1 MEGREEGGASLV
13 SRNPFKSLGNLR
25 ARFDDSWLGR
35 NWQTVVVL
43 SMIFLIALFMR
54 SYFGYSLSVDN
65 GFLVSGGSDSYYH
78 QRVIDHVTSTGT
90 HLVNDPLLNYP
101 MGMRNP
107 RPPLYDWSIA
117 VTGMLISALTGIAVA
132 DAVGYS
138 LIFSTAIW
146 GALTVI
152 PVYLIGQSA
161 FGKKAGII
169 AAFLFAIMPGHIT
182 RSVLSF
188 ADHDSMVLF
197 FGVCSFYFLLTSLK
211 TIEGDRWVE
220 NWKSL
225 KSIRSGIVS
234 YFRLNWVSTI
244 YAALAGI
251 SLAAV
256 GMIWTGYAYLLI
268 IVLAYFLVQIL
279 INRFRNAD
287 SLGVLITLV
296 VMLLVAFAI
305 MAPVYYQMNYWAVW
319 FDVPFY
325 LFVAAVIVGVIFV
338 ATRDYPW
345 TLVLPSFTILAAIA
359 LFILSILAPSIFE
372 AIISGQGYFVKSKLY
387 STISEAQAPSFSDL
401 ALSFGAVTF
410 WLSFAGVVIAAIR
423 IKKNVA
429 AYFVFIVIW
438 TAVSMFMAVSA
449 ARFMFNA
456 SPAFAI
462 TSGWVVAMIIESV
475 KFSDISRALS
485 AGARMGLFGLLRR
498 AIKVRHVF
506 AAFFLAFLVVLPNA
520 WGATDAAIPSE
531 LKAQYDKQVYNVMP
545 GFAKPASY
553 DVVNGSNWYFGAF
566 TYSMPLPTQYWPAA
580 WSWFRTIDSNIIPVS
595 ARPAFLSWWDYGF
608 EAIQAGQHPTVADNF
623 QNAYQFA
630 GNFIMS
636 QNETVAVALFVIRI
650 LEKTGL
656 ENETIAQVLVDH
668 GVDYTKLRDIMTNPE
683 RYVEVVKNHPEIYG
697 PRDADLS
704 PTNAKYAAASVE
716 LSKVGLENIVEIYNE
731 LRQMTGVDISYFAID
746 SRLFPFTALSAN
758 IFYAPA
764 KLADYR
770 IDTVSNSPIDF
781 FEIKAIDSEG
791 GIHDLANVT
800 SDMTIVSYQIVY
812 KEMFYNSMLYR
823 AFMGYGPYD
832 IGETSQGLPG
842 LTGTLASYP
851 PMQGWNM
858 THFRMVYRTAY
869 YNPFPPDQVKNHS
882 SAWRAISYDE
892 ALEFREKID
901 RGEMQGT
908 VDASASALL
917 QGVVFLQYYDGAIVE
932 GTVTTNSG
940 LPYPGLWVTVL
951 DEYGIPHQTVKT
963 DANGHYEVIVPF
975 GEVTLVF
982 SYGDLDLRTQIATE
996 LSRITFNVSYDQA
1009 MRKKIDADNDGKWD
1023 YYITKNVVVQ
1033 GSAVKGKVYWDVDGD
1048 GTYTSGTDTIIEGA
1062 KVIVENESEGLRY
1075 ETISNASGYG
1085 FYGLPPMNSTIYVV
1099 LDNHSF
1105 GRIQVNLLPMGNITK
1120 DIGIKPSS
1128 LNGTATFADGNVAS
1142 GLNLKII
1149 DTISGKEITTTTDS
1163 NGYYHVGMLPSGHY
1177 LLKTQDLSYAIVP
1190 DEVSVVDGETKT
1202 TDLTVYGSLKVSG
1215 RVMIGSSVAS
1225 NVTIAFISETSEF
1238 WTKSDS
1244 NGIYD
1249 VTLPTG
1255 NYTVFCLSIQN
1266 GETYVSLTALNSSG
1280 SIINYNI
1287 KMVPGNFID
1296 LYVSDSLGPVSNA
1309 EILMQ
1314 SKASSAAIKAV
1325 TNATG
1330 AARIILPQ
1338 GTYFIYIKGNETA
1351 YWGDM
1356 YVDSSKRVNMVLSSA
1371 ASISGVT
1378 WYDANNNAIIDSGE
1392 QISGAK
1398 LRLYDR
1404 DGRTIEATSDSLGG
1418 FSFVVP
1424 SGYSY
1429 ELSISKDGYASK
1441 VLSYPFIESS
1451 ISQDVKLVPL
1461 NRTITGIV
1469 YYAST
1474 PIAGISVKFVS
1485 INGSVF
1491 TANSGSSGTFS
1502 ISLPPGNYEVIV
1514 DQNVSSMNNATKYQF
1529 TSSIQVPIGSDPS
1542 LLQIDLVKRVR
1553 VYGSLYPERIGTTKI
1568 TFSGPEERTITT
1580 SEKFDLYLVEGD
1592 YSVYALN
1599 DQVITDYAFFDLIH
1613 IDASVSPLNLTTS
1626 VAKTVR
1632 GAIYFEG
1639 SPFSYVVPVE
1649 IRNDAGAVIRIDSYV
1664 TGIFETIL
1672 PYGNYSAEV
1681 DYHTK
1686 TRIGLD
1692 TRYVRYTGNTSLV
1705 VPSSTISSIVLHRTY
1720 DNVTLSGSI
1729 FDSSGSLVA
1738 ATIEFIPTSS
1748 TAMSASATSGIGA
1761 YAVSIAPGNY
1771 SVYAR
1776 QVGRLGVFLGVVNVP
1791 PQSNKTFNITLVPGF
1806 RFAGETLKEYAPGNA
1821 TIEIT
1826 SMNGAKLS
1834 AFSSSSG
1841 SFEIILPPGEY
1852 SVKFTSTGIEK
1863 GVFVR
1868 YYANTSINLITDVS
1882 RAITMEKIPER
1893 GVDLQWNEVEKTTLR
1908 SGQTAVYNLRI
1919 VNKGNVPDTFKLEAQ
1934 ATNWDVVFSQSTV
1947 SVDFGYQNSQLVT
1960 VSITPSASVY
1970 VSHSPIKITVVSLN
1984 NASIQDSVSIDAI
1997 ILPYYSL
2004 NLKFDKPYQVNGT
2017 PYSYSIKLENNGN
2030 DEDTIDI
2037 AVANRVTL
2045 AELGWKAELRLGD
2058 ENPVKNLT
2066 VTLQAGKVK
2075 YFDVLL
2081 TPIRENPSPNI
2092 EVVISAASQ
2101 KSSNAYALLT
2111 VKPPL
2116 PVIILPSDG
2125 VSVGGENVYF
2135 EPAAIPIET
2144 IALAGAALA
2153 AFVIF
2158 ILMGIHRGV
2167 FRRRK
2172 R

>member
-1 MEGREEGGASLV
+1 MEWREEGRAGLV
-13 SRNPFKSLGNLR
+13 SRNPFRSLSSLKS
-25 ARFDDSWLGR
+25 RFGDSWLGK

-43 SMIFLIALFMR
+43 LMIFLIALFMR
-54 SYFGYSLSVDN
+54 SYFGYSLSVEN

-117 VTGMLISALTGIAVA
+117 VSGMLISALTGIAIA

-146 GALTVI
+146 GALTVV
-152 PVYLIGQSA
+152 PVYLIGRTA

-188 ADHDSMVLF
+188 ADHDPMVLF

-211 TIEGDRWVE
+211 AIQGDRWVE
-220 NWKSL
+220 NWRSF
-225 KSIRSGIVS
+225 KSIRTGIVD
-234 YFRLNWVSTI
+234 YFRKNWVSTI

-268 IVLAYFLVQIL
+268 IILAYFLVQIL
-279 INRFRNAD
+279 INRFRNTD
-287 SLGVLITLV
+287 SMGVLITIIV
-296 VMLLVAFAI
+296 TLLVAFAI
-305 MAPVYYQMNYWAVW
+305 MAPVYYQMNYWEVW

-325 LFVAAVIVGVIFV
+325 LFAAAAIVGVIFV
-338 ATRDYPW
+338 TTRDYPW
-345 TLVLPSFTILAAIA
+345 TLVLPSFTLLAAIS
-359 LFILSILAPSIFE
+359 LLVLSVLAPSIFE
-372 AIISGQGYFVKSKLY
+372 AIITGQGYFVKSKLY

-410 WLSFAGVVIAAIR
+410 WLSFAGVVIAAIKIR
-423 IKKNVA
+423 RNVA

-438 TAVSMFMAVSA
+438 TTISMFMAVMA

-456 SPAFAI
+456 SPAFAV
-462 TSGWVVAMIIESV
+462 TSGWVLALIIESV
-475 KFSDISRALS
+475 RFSDISRAFSAS
-485 AGARMGLFGLLRR
+485 AGIGFFSLLRR
-498 AIKVRHVF
+498 AIKIRHIF
-506 AAFFLAFLVVLPNA
+506 AAFFLAFLIVLPNA

-531 LKAQYDKQVYNVMP
+531 LKAQYDKQVYDIMP
-545 GFAKPASY
+545 NFAKPSSY
-553 DVVNGSNWYFGAF
+553 DAINGSNWYFGAF

-580 WSWFRTIDSNIIPVS
+580 WSWFRTVDSDVLPAS

-636 QNETVAVALFVIRI
+636 QNETVAVALFVVRI

-668 GVDYTKLRDIMTNPE
+668 GVDYTKLRDIMVNPD

-704 PTNAKYAAASVE
+704 PANAKYSAASVE
-716 LSKVGLENIVEIYNE
+716 LSKAGLENLVKIYNE
-731 LRQMTGVDISYFAID
+731 LRQLTGVDISYFAID

-770 IDTVSNSPIDF
+770 IDTISNSPIDF

-882 SAWRAISYDE
+882 NAWRAVSYDE
-892 ALEFREKID
+892 AIELREKIE
-901 RGEMQGT
+901 RGELQGT
-908 VDASASALL
+908 VDASANALL
-917 QGVVFLQYYDGAIVE
+917 QGVVFLQYYDGAIVD

-940 LPYPGLWVTVL
+940 LPYPDLWVTVL

-963 DANGHYEVIVPF
+963 DADGHYEVIVPF
-975 GEVTLVF
+975 GKVTLVF

-996 LSRITFNVSYDQA
+996 LSRTTFNVSYDQA

-1023 YYITKNVVVQ
+1023 YYLTKNAIVQ
-1033 GSAVKGKVYWDVDGD
+1033 GSAVKGKVYWDMDGD
-1048 GTYTSGTDTIIEGA
+1048 GAYTSGTDTIIEGA
-1062 KVIVENESEGLRY
+1062 RVIVENESRGLRY
-1075 ETISNASGYG
+1075 ETISNAVGYG
-1085 FYGLPPMNSTIYVV
+1085 LYGLPPMNSTIYAV

-1105 GRIQVNLLPMGNITK
+1105 GHIQVDLRPMGNITK
-1120 DIGIKPSS
+1120 DIGLKPSS
-1128 LNGTATFADGNVAS
+1128 LSGTATSAEGKAAS
-1142 GLNLKII
+1142 GLSLQII
-1149 DTISGKEITTTTDS
+1149 DTTSGKEIIATTDS
-1163 NGYYHVGMLPSGHY
+1163 NGHFSVGSLLSGHY
-1177 LLKTQDLSYAIVP
+1177 LLKTRDTSYTVVP
-1190 DEVSVVDGETKT
+1190 DEISLAEGENKT
-1202 TDLTVYGSLKVSG
+1202 TSLTVYGSMKVSG
-1215 RVMIGSSVAS
+1215 RVIIGSSVVS
-1225 NVTIAFISETSEF
+1225 NATISFVSETGEF

-1244 NGIYD
+1244 KGIYD
-1249 VTLPTG
+1249 VTLPIG
-1255 NYTVFCLSIQN
+1255 NYSVFCLVIQN
-1266 GETYVSLTALNSSG
+1266 GETYVSLAALNSSN
-1280 SIINYNI
+1280 SAMNYNI
-1287 KMVPGNFID
+1287 RLMPANIID
-1296 LYVSDSLGPVSNA
+1296 LHVSDSMGSVSNA
-1309 EILMQ
+1309 EILMR
-1314 SKASSAAIKAV
+1314 SRANGATLEAV

-1330 AARIILPQ
+1330 LAKIIIPQ
-1338 GTYFIYIKGNETA
+1338 GTYFVYIKGNEKA
-1351 YWGDM
+1351 YWGDI
-1356 YVDSSKRVNMVLSSA
+1356 YFDSSRRMNLVLSSA

-1378 WYDANNNAIIDSGE
+1378 WYDANNNAVMDSGE
-1392 QISGAK
+1392 QISGVK
-1398 LRLYDR
+1398 LKLQDR
-1404 DGRTIEATSDSLGG
+1404 NGRVIEATSDSLGG

-1424 SGYSY
+1424 SGNSY
-1429 ELSISKDGYASK
+1429 DLSISKEGYASN
-1441 VLSYPFIESS
+1441 VLSFPLIESS
-1451 ISQDVKLVPL
+1451 TSIDVKLVPL
-1461 NRTITGIV
+1461 NRTITGTV
-1469 YYAST
+1469 YYEST
-1474 PIAGISVKFVS
+1474 PVAGIAVKFVS
-1485 INGSVF
+1485 STGSVF
-1491 TANSGSSGTFS
+1491 TANSGSSGAFS
-1502 ISLPPGNYEVIV
+1502 ISLQPGDYEVVV
-1514 DQNVSSMNNATKYQF
+1514 DQNVSSGSNATKYQYS
-1529 TSSIQVPIGSDPS
+1529 SSIDVIIGADPAP
-1542 LLQIDLVKRVR
+1542 LRIDLVKRVR
-1553 VYGSLYPERIGTTKI
+1553 VYGSLYPERTGATKI

-1580 SEKFDLYLVEGD
+1580 YKNFDLYLAEGE

-1599 DQVITDYAFFDLIH
+1599 DQAIADYAFFDRIY
-1613 IDASVSPLNLTTS
+1613 IDASASPLNLTTS
-1626 VAKTVR
+1626 IAKTVR
-1632 GAIYFEG
+1632 GSIYFEG
-1639 SPFSYVVPVE
+1639 SPFSYVVPVT
-1649 IRNDAGAVIRIDSYV
+1649 IRNDAGATMRVDSYV
-1664 TGIFETIL
+1664 TGIFEAIL
-1672 PYGNYSAEV
+1672 PYGNYTAEV

-1692 TRYVRYTGNTSLV
+1692 MRYVRYTGNTSLV
-1705 VPSSTISSIVLHRTY
+1705 VPSSAVVIVVLERAY
-1720 DNVTLSGSI
+1720 DNATLSGSI
-1729 FDSSGSLVA
+1729 SDSSGSLVP
-1738 ATIEFIPTSS
+1738 ATIDFISMSS
-1748 TAMSASATSGIGA
+1748 TAMSTVTTSEIGS
-1761 YAVSIAPGNY
+1761 YAVSVAPGNY

-1776 QVGRLGVFLGVVNVP
+1776 QVGGQGVFLGVISVP
-1791 PQSNKTFNITLVPGF
+1791 PQTNKTFNLTLLPGF
-1806 RFAGETLKEYAPGNA
+1806 RFAGETLKGYTPGNA

-1826 SMNGAKLS
+1826 SIDGAKLS
-1834 AFSSSSG
+1834 AISSPSG
-1841 SFEIILPPGEY
+1841 SFEIVLPSGRY
-1852 SVKFTSTGIEK
+1852 GVKFTSSGMEK
-1863 GVFVR
+1863 GVLVN
-1868 YYANTSINLITDVS
+1868 YYANTSIDLITDVS
-1882 RAITMEKIPER
+1882 RAITMEKIVKR
-1893 GVDLQWNEVEKTTLR
+1893 GVDLQWNEAEKTALGA
-1908 SGQTAVYNLRI
+1908 GQTAVYNIRI
-1919 VNKGNVPDTFKLEAQ
+1919 INKGNVPDTFKLQAQ
-1934 ATNWDVVFSQSTV
+1934 AANWNVVFSQDTV
-1947 SVDFGYQNSQLVT
+1947 SVDFGYYNSQLVT
-1960 VSITPSASVY
+1960 VCITPSAGVY
-1970 VSHSPIKITVVSLN
+1970 VSHQPIKITATSTN
-1984 NASIQDSVSIDAI
+1984 NASVQDSVSIDAI

-2037 AVANRVTL
+2037 TVANRVAL
-2045 AELGWKAELRLGD
+2045 AELGWNAELRLGD
-2058 ENPVKNLT
+2058 ENPVDNLT
-2066 VTLQAGKVK
+2066 VTLLAGKVK
-2075 YFDVLL
+2075 YFDLLL
-2081 TPIRENPSPNI
+2081 TPTRENPNPNI
-2092 EVVISAASQ
+2092 EVIISAESQ
-2101 KSSNAYALLT
+2101 KAPNAYALLT

-2116 PVIILPSDG
+2116 PVVLLPSDG
-2125 VSVGGENVYF
+2125 VKIGGENVYF
-2135 EPAAIPIET
+2135 EPAAIPVET

-2153 AFVIF
+2153 AFVVF